1 MVEFT
6 WKVPY
11 RDLIQR
17 AAIDFQIDPFLIACL
32 IQQESNFSNTACSV
46 DSAMGL
52 TQMIGPTAIAM
63 GVTDPTDPK
72 QSIYGG
78 VKYLKLM
85 LRKFEG
91 NIEYALAAYNAG
103 PGNVIKY
110 GGVPPF
116 DETRDYVK
124 RIMTRYRE
132 KVSGRWVSPSIRTK
146 I

>member
-1 MVEFT
+1 
-6 WKVPY
+6 
-11 RDLIQR
+11 
-17 AAIDFQIDPFLIACL
+17 
-32 IQQESNFSNTACSV
+32 
-46 DSAMGL
+46 MGL